1 MGNQRLIHDC
11 SWACAVSI
19 VECIEN
25 CLRPEERR
33 DALHEVY
40 ERVKAA
46 IEAFCIQSDRE
57 AVRLCKRPGNN

>member
-1 MGNQRLIHDC
+1 MGGQRLIHDC

-25 CLRPEERR
+25 CLRPEERK
-33 DALHEVY
+33 DALHEIY

-46 IEAFCIQSDRE
+46 MERYEQMMKREAF
-57 AVRLCKRPGNN
+57 RLCDRTSTN